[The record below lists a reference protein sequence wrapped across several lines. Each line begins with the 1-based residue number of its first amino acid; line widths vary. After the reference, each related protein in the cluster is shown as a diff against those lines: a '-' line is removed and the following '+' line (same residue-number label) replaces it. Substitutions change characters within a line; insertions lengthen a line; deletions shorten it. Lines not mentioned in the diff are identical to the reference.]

1 MLRNTLAVFL
11 AVLLVP
17 PAHGYQQKSVTVQE
31 QVGKIAK
38 GAIVEVKTKL
48 KDTKK
53 VKGRLGDVTPE
64 DFEVQVTQDQKVDN
78 VKLRFADVT
87 SVQEKRGMNVA
98 VKTLMV
104 TGIVIGVIGLLAG
117 IACATGCSQ

>member
-1 MLRNTLAVFL
+1 MLRNTLAAFL
-11 AVLLVP
+11 AVLLVLP
-17 PAHGYQQKSVTVQE
+17 LHGYQQKSVTVQE

-48 KDTKK
+48 KDKNK
-53 VKGRLGDVTPE
+53 VKGRLGDVTAE
-64 DFEVQVTQDQKVDN
+64 DFEVQVAQGQKIDN

-98 VKTLMV
+98 IKTLIV
-104 TGIVIGVIGLLAG
+104 VGVVIGVLALFST
-117 IACATGCSQ
+117 IAVAAGGS